1 MPLQVSWPH
10 GSFVLQR
17 LWGFVLV
24 LTLDF
29 VPLEVRHGLHDGLD
43 EGERVAAGDAHRRA
57 HPAHRPAQV
66 VVPVAPARPILEG
79 CGRGGHIERGRTTEG
94 RHLAK
99 SRVRDCYVC
108 SNDAAI

>member
-1 MPLQVSWPH
+1 MPLQVSWPLC
-10 GSFVLQR
+10 SSVTVS
-17 LWGFVLV
+17 WGLFPL

-66 VVPVAPARPILEG
+66 VVPVAPARRILEG
-79 CGRGGHIERGRTTEG
+79 CGGGAGR
-94 RHLAK
+94 
-99 SRVRDCYVC
+99 
-108 SNDAAI
+108 